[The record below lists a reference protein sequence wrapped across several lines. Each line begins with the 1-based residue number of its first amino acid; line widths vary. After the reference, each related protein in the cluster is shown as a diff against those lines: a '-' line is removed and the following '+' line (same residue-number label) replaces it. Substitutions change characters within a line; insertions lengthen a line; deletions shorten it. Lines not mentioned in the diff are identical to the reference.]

1 MSLFKKN
8 KAPTLKKA
16 SKEKSKTKL
25 SKYLPT
31 ILFVGIQEDINE
43 KALISYITSLAQ
55 SAFPNVREAKY
66 SIKKLG
72 KNKYL
77 YEIHNGSDTLTYLP
91 LVVSKVIEGSGRE
104 VILKTNSQNVRV
116 AKKTAT
122 RIETNTLIESN
133 NRDDD
138 ALVDYE
144 SKGKM
149 KYLIKQGTEVFIV
162 SAIAASITGV
172 IAGVSF
178 LSKYYMLNEDYSY
191 NPVIEDIMTAHDF
204 LNTIESEHSQT
215 KYVDNIRFVNSKW
228 ITNFKEIELP
238 PEPVIVEEV
247 EEPVVE
253 EKQEL
258 IEVRDET
265 VVENTAVEKTEDVN
279 LNTAVNPI
287 DSKPIVSEQ
296 VNVEDINNSIPDVS
310 VKTVEPVSKSESVD
324 ENEDIQ
330 KDESFDPFK
339 EKEVLDTNENLSEK
353 DMTSETSDEFAIPDE
368 PSAKTDKQVDESV
381 VDESVIENEIIEAV
395 EESTKEMEKAVL
407 EEKTIDDDSFEIID
421 AADIKSL
428 DLTNISEDDIV
439 LE

>member
-149 KYLIKQGTEVFIV
+149 KYLIKQGTEIFIV

-178 LSKYYMLNEDYSY
+178 VSKYYMLNEDYSY
-191 NPVIEDIMTAHDF
+191 NPVIEDIMTAHAF

-215 KYVDNIRFVNSKW
+215 KYVDSIRFVNGKW

-238 PEPVIVEEV
+238 PEPVIVEKTVNPIIEDSQQAT
-247 EEPVVE
+247 EEPVKNV
-253 EKQEL
+253 
-258 IEVRDET
+258 
-265 VVENTAVEKTEDVN
+265 VVENTSET
-279 LNTAVNPI
+279 
-287 DSKPIVSEQ
+287 KPIVSEQ
-296 VNVEDINNSIPDVS
+296 VNVEDINNSIPDVNVATIETVS
-310 VKTVEPVSKSESVD
+310 NSDSIEDVDAVNQAEDVK
-324 ENEDIQ
+324 
-330 KDESFDPFK
+330 KDESFDPFE
-339 EKEVLDTNENLSEK
+339 EKEVLETNDNLLEK
-353 DMTSETSDEFAIPDE
+353 EMVSDPSDEFTIPAE
-368 PSAKTDKQVDESV
+368 PSLTTDEMVEKPVDVAPIIQS
-381 VDESVIENEIIEAV
+381 EIIEPV
-395 EESTKEMEKAVL
+395 EKVTEDKEEAVL
-407 EEKTIDDDSFEIID
+407 EETTIEDDSFEIID

>member
-16 SKEKSKTKL
+16 SKEKNKTKL

-149 KYLIKQGTEVFIV
+149 KYLIKQGTEIFIV

-178 LSKYYMLNEDYSY
+178 VSKYYMLNEDYSY
-191 NPVIEDIMTAHDF
+191 NPVIEDTMTAHAF

-215 KYVDNIRFVNSKW
+215 KYVDSIRFVNGNW

-238 PEPVIVEEV
+238 PEPVIVENPVIEDSQQAT
-247 EEPVVE
+247 EEPVKNV
-253 EKQEL
+253 
-258 IEVRDET
+258 
-265 VVENTAVEKTEDVN
+265 VVENIPE
-279 LNTAVNPI
+279 I
-287 DSKPIVSEQ
+287 KPIVSEQ
-296 VNVEDINNSIPDVS
+296 VNVEDINNSIPDVNVATIETVPNS
-310 VKTVEPVSKSESVD
+310 DSLEYVDTVNQAENVK
-324 ENEDIQ
+324 
-330 KDESFDPFK
+330 KDESFDPFE
-339 EKEVLDTNENLSEK
+339 EKEVLETNDNLLENE
-353 DMTSETSDEFAIPDE
+353 MTSEPSDEFDIPVNPSLTTDE
-368 PSAKTDKQVDESV
+368 MVEKPVDVEPIIES
-381 VDESVIENEIIEAV
+381 EVIELV
-395 EESTKEMEKAVL
+395 EEATEDKEEAVL
-407 EEKTIDDDSFEIID
+407 EETTLEDDSFEIID